1 MSKIENYIGEA
12 IDNIREDRDKAKE
25 FLEKL
30 ENLISVDDQ
39 SHSRLGSVAAK
50 YLETLQR
57 SNEQLVKVAALLQK
71 KQEGSNNL
79 TIEDKDEIFEMIKGG
94 K

>member
-50 YLETLQR
+50 
-57 SNEQLVKVAALLQK
+57 
-71 KQEGSNNL
+71 
-79 TIEDKDEIFEMIKGG
+79 
-94 K
+94 